1 MHKSNS
7 NQPTVDIAKTVDLQP
22 EVPAVL
28 FTLPSPSPVSAP
40 MLQPFSCSSP
50 SPSPSTSGSRPR
62 IEEDAFRNPVIPPIN
77 AYGTFAS
84 PPSLHPYPER
94 SASTYSDM
102 SDVSGSSDPAER
114 RPLLPGQVPG
124 HAAQDRGL
132 FGNVKVDLIPF
143 GSLWRGLAHSLG
155 FRRDVRTP
163 EGRRVD
169 VETGM
174 GVDEAPGG
182 GAPNGNG
189 IAAGAFSQ

>member
-1 MHKSNS
+1 
-7 NQPTVDIAKTVDLQP
+7 
-22 EVPAVL
+22 
-28 FTLPSPSPVSAP
+28 
-40 MLQPFSCSSP
+40 
-50 SPSPSTSGSRPR
+50 
-62 IEEDAFRNPVIPPIN
+62 
-77 AYGTFAS
+77 
-84 PPSLHPYPER
+84 
-94 SASTYSDM
+94 M

-182 GAPNGNG
+182 GAPNGDG
-189 IAAGAFSQ
+189 ILAGAFPHGETRRGWGLLTLHDPICRKRRRTPRGARNAPRREAHRDVRAARDHALEAPPAHRRGRGEPPAGGFEELECVGECAGRARGRAWCGAWGDVGVHRCV